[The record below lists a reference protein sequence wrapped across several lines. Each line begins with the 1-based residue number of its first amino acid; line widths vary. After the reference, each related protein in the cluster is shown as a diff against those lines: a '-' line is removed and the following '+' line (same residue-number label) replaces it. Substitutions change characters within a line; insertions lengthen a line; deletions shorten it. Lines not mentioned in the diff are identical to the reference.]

1 MANRVR
7 AKSLDQGERQVI
19 IYRDDRFF
27 TKNPDIV
34 LLPSGKMLLVFNETD
49 YHWPTEFSRITL
61 LESMDY
67 GKTWG
72 NPHIIGEAYSSR
84 GEERWLTPRI
94 SRLSDGRLVII
105 CDHDDFRHFHES
117 QPPGIYAWWSED
129 DGKTWSPSIPTGIPG
144 IEPDRVRELKDGTL
158 LVGSCYQSKDTR
170 KIAEFVVH
178 STDGGKTWGKLSIVA
193 SDRVHQFAEGAILPL
208 RSGRLVCI
216 MRENNHNNYP
226 CYLAFSDDKG
236 VSWSSPKPAPFSGD
250 RPFAGQLPDG
260 RVLVTYR
267 NKAGT
272 PGLYAWIGNI
282 EEESG
287 YKVSVSVGQ
296 PTHVAPEF
304 VASSEGSTQADLKR
318 LAEGLTLTGES
329 LTVDNERIK
338 GVRYL
343 LLPPENYYS
352 QVAFSSTL
360 KAEGKPGV
368 FCGRI
373 KIARVGIDLLIGPDK
388 LVLNIGYRASTHVDL
403 VCNVDMTQWRE
414 LVIDY
419 RDGKIEIYID
429 GKSLIR
435 KMVYQDAIL
444 ERSYFGSDS
453 EHEGTLNLR
462 SVSYKVDNPSDDKHS
477 YEWQAGSG
485 EYPNQYEIDRWFEL
499 DYNHNPN
506 PDGGYSSWLQLP
518 DGRIFVADY
527 TNEDAP
533 PGKAYLKGYYIRPEE
548 LNPGS

>member
-1 MANRVR
+1 M
-7 AKSLDQGERQVI
+7 I

-27 TKNPDIV
+27 TGWPDAV
-34 LLPSGKMLLVFNETD
+34 LLPSGKMLCVFNETE

-72 NPHIIGEAYSSR
+72 NPHIIDEAYYSR
-84 GEERWLTPRI
+84 GEERWNEARI

-105 CDHDDFRHFHES
+105 CDQDDSQHFHES
-117 QPPGIYAWWSED
+117 QPPGIHAWWSED
-129 DGKTWSPSIPTGIPG
+129 DGKTWSSRIPTGIPG
-144 IEPDRVRELKDGTL
+144 ICPDRVRELKGGTL
-158 LVGSCYQSKDTR
+158 LVGSQYVFRDTQ
-170 KIAEFVVH
+170 KIAEFVVR
-178 STDGGKTWGKLSIVA
+178 SIDGGKTWGKLSIVA
-193 SDRVHQFAEGAILPL
+193 SDRVHQFAEGAVLPL

-250 RPFAGQLPDG
+250 RPFAGQLSDG

-267 NKAGT
+267 NQAGT
-272 PGLYAWIGNI
+272 PGLFAWIGNI
-282 EEESG
+282 EDESG
-287 YKVSVSVGQ
+287 YKVSLSVGQ
-296 PTHVAPEF
+296 PTHIAHKF
-304 VASSEGSTQADLKR
+304 TTSAEGSAQADLER
-318 LAEGLTLTGES
+318 LTEGLTLTREG
-329 LTVDNERIK
+329 LTIDNEKIK
-338 GVRYL
+338 GIRYL

-352 QVAFSSTL
+352 RVVFRSML
-360 KAEGKPGV
+360 KAEGRPGV

-388 LVLNIGYRASTHVDL
+388 LVLNGAYTGSQFKSINL
-403 VCNVDMTQWRE
+403 MCNVNMAQWRE

-419 RDGKIEIYID
+419 QDGKIEIYVD
-429 GKSLIR
+429 GKSLMRRLIF
-435 KMVYQDAIL
+435 QDTIL
-444 ERSYFGSDS
+444 ERSYFGSDP
-453 EHEGTLNLR
+453 EYEGTLNLR
-462 SVSYKVDNPSDDKHS
+462 SVSYKVDNPSDHKHS
-477 YEWQAGSG
+477 YEWQATSG
-485 EYPNQYEIDRWFEL
+485 KYPNQYEIDRWFEL

-506 PDGGYSSWLQLP
+506 PDHGYSSWVQLP

-533 PGKAYLKGYYIRPEE
+533 PGKAYLKGYYLRPEE
-548 LNPGS
+548 LNLGS